1 MFYKVIKNNRVLDVL
16 DEVIYLKYQ
25 KKYDRMLFCSKE
37 EAQGIFSS
45 DRTQVWHVEGYYGI
59 PAPGY
64 ETVQLV
70 EIEKSEY
77 EQLKT
82 LCGKT
87 PEEIIDNFVLS
98 LAIQDYGVLK
108 QSLNRLKDDKRI
120 TSSFL
125 DIFNLTLDDIA

>member
-1 MFYKVIKNNRVLDVL
+1 MFYKVMKNDKVLDVL

-25 KKYDRMLFCSKE
+25 KKYDRMLFCQKE

-45 DRTQVWHVEGYYGI
+45 DKTQVWHVEGYYGI

-77 EQLKT
+77 EQLKA

-87 PEEIIDNFVLS
+87 PEEIIDNFVIS
-98 LAIQDYGVLK
+98 LANKNYGVLK
-108 QSLNRLKDDKRI
+108 QSLNRLNDEKI
-120 TSSFL
+120 TSFFL
-125 DIFNLTLDDIA
+125 NVFNLTLDNI